1 MYKNV
6 LLLVFIVASSSAT
19 GHCQIGSG
27 NELSVLPDRNIN
39 YDSELK
45 PGLQDTTKEK
55 LALYNGRLWR
65 NEYYK
70 IKGDAYFLSAEYLS
84 GSVTFNGKVF
94 PYQRLKYD
102 IYNDEII
109 LWIDLHTTIIL
120 NKEMVDRF
128 TLNYENRTYNIV
140 NMGDDSTSVVKGLVN
155 VYYDGPTS
163 LLVKYRK
170 MIDKLAV
177 DKRYDLFY
185 QTHRIYVKKGDRIY
199 HVSRKKDL
207 FKIVEDKIA
216 EVKSFVKMN
225 KLVIMRRNPE
235 SFIPVLKYYDSLK
248 L

>member
-6 LLLVFIVASSSAT
+6 FLIVFIFAFSAANCLCGIGT
-19 GHCQIGSG
+19 GSKQSVPSG
-27 NELSVLPDRNIN
+27 RNIYYN
-39 YDSELK
+39 SK
-45 PGLQDTTKEK
+45 SKSGLQDTLKEK

-65 NEYYK
+65 NDYYK

-94 PYQRLKYD
+94 PDQRLKYD

-109 LWIDLHTTIIL
+109 LWVNLHTVIIL

-128 TLNYENRTYNIV
+128 TLNYQNRTYNVV
-140 NMGDDSTSVVKGLVN
+140 NLGDDSASIVKGLVN
-155 VYYDGPTS
+155 VYYDGPTT

-185 QTHRIYVKKGDRIY
+185 QTHRIYVKKGDKIY
-199 HVSRKKDL
+199 LVSRKKDL
-207 FKIVEDKIA
+207 FKIVDDKIA
-216 EVKSFVKMN
+216 EVKSFIKMN

-235 SFIPVLKYYDSLK
+235 SFIPVLKYYDTLK